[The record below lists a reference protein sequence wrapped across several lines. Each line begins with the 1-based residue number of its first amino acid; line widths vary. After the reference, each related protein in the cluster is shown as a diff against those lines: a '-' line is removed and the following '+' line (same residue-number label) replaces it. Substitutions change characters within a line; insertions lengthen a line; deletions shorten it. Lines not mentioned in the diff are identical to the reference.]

1 MAGIGGKSSA
11 AREIAPDAQVDAPPG
26 PPTPDAAKKKKRGL
40 KSAVFKALGEDLSML
55 SKAAKKGG
63 KAISSTTVKTAALA
77 DQATQLFL
85 ASGPH
90 QMLNDDESPVG
101 LLDPHVIG
109 AEDSRFWDDGDE
121 PPEEEKD
128 DANWDGLEG
137 FQSTPDQSDS
147 EPGDRRRA
155 VLESRKADACPDEKE
170 PEEPAKGEAAARGEL
185 ASSMAT
191 PDPGKAPP
199 EDARRKKKGDDGGPK
214 KWTDRA
220 REARAKMIEW
230 DAKKFGH
237 VRPLQ
242 CQSIWDIPTSKEPA
256 PEKVALSETYLQAI
270 GKAEKKSPKAA
281 PPKAAASPI
290 ALERGEAAAIRVRT
304 CTTLEPA
311 WYDVPK
317 LIGLARAVVLGCLV
331 IGALVTVMVLLVK

>member
-137 FQSTPDQSDS
+137 FQSTPEQSDS
-147 EPGDRRRA
+147 EQGHARA
-155 VLESRKADACPDEKE
+155 ESHKAVACPDEKE
-170 PEEPAKGEAAARGEL
+170 TEELAKGKAQREAARGEPAS
-185 ASSMAT
+185 ASSRAT
-191 PDPGKAPP
+191 PDLAKASL
-199 EDARRKKKGDDGGPK
+199 EGTKRKNKERERKAR
-214 KWTDRA
+214 
-220 REARAKMIEW
+220 IEW

>member
-1 MAGIGGKSSA
+1 MK
-11 AREIAPDAQVDAPPG
+11 
-26 PPTPDAAKKKKRGL
+26 T
-40 KSAVFKALGEDLSML
+40 AVFKSVGKDLSML
-55 SKAAKKGG
+55 ATAAKKGG
-63 KAISSTTVKTAALA
+63 KAISSKTVKAAHIGSK
-77 DQATQLFL
+77 ATKLFK
-85 ASGPH
+85 ASGRSHGPGGRY
-90 QMLNDDESPVG
+90 DDESPMG
-101 LLDPHVIG
+101 LLDPRVIG
-109 AEDSRFWDDGDE
+109 AEDSRFWDDNDGDE
-121 PPEEEKD
+121 TEEEKD
-128 DANWDGLEG
+128 NTNWDGLEG
-137 FQSTPDQSDS
+137 FQSTPEQSDS
-147 EPGDRRRA
+147 EQGHARA
-155 VLESRKADACPDEKE
+155 ESHKAVACPDEKE
-170 PEEPAKGEAAARGEL
+170 TEELAKGKAQREAARGEPAS
-185 ASSMAT
+185 ASSRAT
-191 PDPGKAPP
+191 PDLAKASL
-199 EDARRKKKGDDGGPK
+199 EGTKRKNKERERKAR
-214 KWTDRA
+214 
-220 REARAKMIEW
+220 IEW